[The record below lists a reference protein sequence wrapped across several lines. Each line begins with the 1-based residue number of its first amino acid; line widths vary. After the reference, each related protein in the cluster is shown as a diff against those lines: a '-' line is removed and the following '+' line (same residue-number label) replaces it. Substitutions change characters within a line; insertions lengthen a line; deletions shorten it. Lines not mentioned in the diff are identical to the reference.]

1 MDNEVVKNIKFNT
14 LKRKVNNSDEKIFDA
29 TTLINI
35 NQYNTDKH
43 DLEKKLKILKK
54 YQKLVV

>member
-14 LKRKVNNSDEKIFDA
+14 LKWKVNNSDEKIFDA

-35 NQYNTDKH
+35 NQYNTGKH
-43 DLEKKLKILKK
+43 DSEKKLKILKK